1 MKAIFVRHGQS
12 TGNAGSPTNDLS
24 QLQLTELGQN
34 QASSIAETWAERPAL
49 IVTSPYLR
57 AIQTSEPTVRR
68 FPEALV
74 ETWPIHEF
82 TYLEPSR
89 WNGTSRKERLPY
101 IEDYWRSADPSY
113 RDGPGAESFA
123 TLLRRAEGAIERLKA
138 FPGKNDVAL
147 FSHGQFMQA
156 VWHTVHL
163 PGWTDKH
170 KMQHFWAYD
179 QANPIANGSRREY
192 QFE

>member
-12 TGNAGSPTNDLS
+12 TGNAGFPANDLT
-24 QLQLTELGQN
+24 QLQLTELGKN
-34 QASSIAETWAERPAL
+34 QASFIAQTWAERPAL

-57 AIQTSEPTVRR
+57 AIQTAEPTVQR
-68 FPEALV
+68 FPETQV

-89 WNGTSRKERLPY
+89 WNGTSRKERLPH

-113 RDGPGAESFA
+113 QDGPGAESFA
-123 TLLRRAEGAIERLKA
+123 TLLRRAEDAIERLRV
-138 FPGKNDVAL
+138 FPGKNDVVL

-156 VWHTVHL
+156 IWHTVHL
-163 PGWTDKH
+163 PGWTDKQ
-170 KMQHFWAYD
+170 KMQHFWAFD
-179 QANPIANGSRREY
+179 QANPVSNGSRCEY